1 MEVVSCI
8 ICSIFRNSYN
18 FNLSREKRKE
28 MIKRLLLLFAL
39 GAISYHFQHKVEKID
54 LTNDIDFSEMY
65 LDCKN

>member
-1 MEVVSCI
+1 
-8 ICSIFRNSYN
+8 
-18 FNLSREKRKE
+18 